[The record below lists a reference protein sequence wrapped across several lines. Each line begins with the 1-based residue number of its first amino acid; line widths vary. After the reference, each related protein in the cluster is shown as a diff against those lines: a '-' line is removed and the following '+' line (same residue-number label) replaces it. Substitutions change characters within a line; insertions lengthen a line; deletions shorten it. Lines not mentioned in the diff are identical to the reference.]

1 MTFQEHLTVNDYTV
15 GIICALHNELRA
27 VRSLVDEVHPDPQL
41 SSRDTNFYT
50 LGRIGAHNVVM
61 SCLPAGEYGTSSA
74 ASVATQMYMSF
85 PMVQF
90 ALLVGIAG
98 GVPGEADVRLGDVVV
113 SVPTGM
119 QPGVIQYDL
128 GIVMEDGSFK
138 ETGYLQKP
146 PSVLL
151 AAVERLR
158 SDSNVPQNPLQ
169 IYLDALA
176 RRDSRYE
183 CPGKNCDIL
192 FKANYTSDM
201 SGALSGNYQDFQFQR
216 AARNFEHPYIHYG
229 LIASGNR
236 VMKNGLERDRLGK
249 RHNILCFEMEAAGVV
264 NVIPC
269 LVIRG
274 ICDYSDSHKNK
285 GWQEYA
291 SATAAAYAKLLLSR
305 VQPYQPHRASAAGQ
319 YGET

>member
-1 MTFQEHLTVNDYTV
+1 MSSVNDYTV

-27 VRSLVDEVHPDPQL
+27 VRCLVDEAHPDPQL
-41 SSRDTNFYT
+41 PTRDTNFYA
-50 LGRIGAHNVVM
+50 LGRMGAHNVVM
-61 SCLPAGEYGTSSA
+61 TCLPAGEYGTCAA

-85 PMVQF
+85 PNVQF

-98 GVPGEADVRLGDVVV
+98 GIPGEADIRLGDVVV
-113 SVPTGM
+113 SVPTGI

-128 GIVMEDGSFK
+128 GIVMEDGSFM

-146 PSVLL
+146 PPVLL
-151 AAVERLR
+151 SAVERLR
-158 SDSNVPQNPLQ
+158 SDSNAPRNPLQ
-169 IYLDALA
+169 IYLDAIVQ
-176 RRDSRYE
+176 RDSRYE
-183 CPGKNCDIL
+183 CPGKNRDVL
-192 FKANYTSDM
+192 FKADCTNDM
-201 SGALSGNYQDFQFQR
+201 SSAISGNPQGFQVQR

-236 VMKNGLERDRLGK
+236 VMKNGLSRDRLGK
-249 RHNILCFEMEAAGVV
+249 RHKVLCFEMEAAGIM
-264 NVIPC
+264 NAIPC

-285 GWQEYA
+285 AWQEYA

-305 VQPYQPHRASAAGQ
+305 VQPYQIPRARATGPYGQ
-319 YGET
+319 A